1 MPTVPSPQTVL
12 DRVRRD
18 VERNALRARN
28 GIKLVAGVDRP
39 GVGQTPKDVVWQRGR
54 TQLWHY
60 RNENVRYGPPL
71 LIVFSLIS
79 RSYILDLTPGN
90 SFVEQLL
97 EAGFDV
103 YLLDWG
109 EPDERDAANGLE
121 DYVDD
126 YIPAGIDRVLELSG
140 AEEVNL
146 FGYCFGGDLALLYA
160 AHHPDAPLRSLTV
173 LATPVDFR
181 HMGPLADVFSVGRH
195 GRRLVLGDDGNVP
208 PSVVVQGFR
217 TLKPTAEVS
226 RYVTLWE
233 KLWNDEYV
241 ASYQAMTGW
250 SDDHVPF
257 PGAAARQTVADAR
270 ARERDGERPA
280 GRRRGPGAPRRHP
293 GAVPDRARQ
302 PRPHRPDGRDGA
314 PDRPRRLAGQA
325 RARAWTPGTW
335 GWSSGG
341 RRRRRRCRRS
351 STSSAAA
358 ATRSTP
364 AARRRPDMAVVPLGP
379 ERCDALLTFF
389 AALPEGDLTF
399 IREDVTDP
407 ETVRSWAAAPGA
419 GAGPLGGGVEGGEAT
434 R

>member
-1 MPTVPSPQTVL
+1 MPTMPSPQTVL

-60 RNENVRYGPPL
+60 RNDPVDGGGVRYEPPL

-109 EPDERDAANGLE
+109 EADERDAGNGLE

-140 AEEVNL
+140 TDEVNL
-146 FGYCFGGDLALLYA
+146 FGYCFGGNLTLLYA

-181 HMGPLADVFSVGRH
+181 HMGPLADVFSVGRMDVDS
-195 GRRLVLGDDGNVP
+195 VLSADGNVP

-217 TLKPTAEVS
+217 TLTPTAEVT

-233 KLWNDEYV
+233 RLWNDEYV

-257 PGAAARQTVADAR
+257 PGAAARQTVEMLVR
-270 ARERDGERPA
+270 ANGMPNDRLQVGGDPVHLSDIQVPFLTVRANRD
-280 GRRRGPGAPRRHP
+280 HI
-293 GAVPDRARQ
+293 VP
-302 PRPHRPDGRDGA
+302 P
-314 PDRPRRLAGQA
+314 
-325 RARAWTPGTW
+325 
-335 GWSSGG
+335 
-341 RRRRRRCRRS
+341 
-351 STSSAAA
+351 A
-358 ATRSTP
+358 ATAPLIDLVGSPDKHELCLDAGHMGLVVGRT
-364 AARRRPDMAVVPLGP
+364 AARTTVPTIIEFL
-379 ERCDALLTFF
+379 RSRSD
-389 AALPEGDLTF
+389 
-399 IREDVTDP
+399 DVATG
-407 ETVRSWAAAPGA
+407 TAQ
-419 GAGPLGGGVEGGEAT
+419 EA
-434 R
+434 

>member
-1 MPTVPSPQTVL
+1 ML

-39 GVGQTPKDVVWQRGR
+39 GRRPDPQGRRLAAGPHAAVALPQRER
-54 TQLWHY
+54 A
-60 RNENVRYGPPL
+60 VRPPL

-103 YLLDWG
+103 YMLDWG
-109 EPDERDAANGLE
+109 EPDERDAENGLE

-140 AEEVNL
+140 ADEVNL
-146 FGYCFGGDLALLYA
+146 FGYCFGGNLTLLYA

-181 HMGPLADVFSVGRH
+181 HMGPLADVFSVGRMDVDS
-195 GRRLVLGDDGNVP
+195 VLDSDGNVP
-208 PSVVVQGFR
+208 PSIVVQGFR
-217 TLKPTAEVS
+217 TLTPTAEVT

-233 KLWNDEYV
+233 RLWNDEYV

-257 PGAAARQTVADAR
+257 PGRAARQTVEMLVR
-270 ARERDGERPA
+270 VERDGQRPA
-280 GRRRGPGAPRRHP
+280 HRRRRPGAPGRHP
-293 GAVPDRARQ
+293 GAVPHRAGQ
-302 PRPHRPDGRDGA
+302 PRPHRA
-314 PDRPRRLAGQA
+314 RR
-325 RARAWTPGTW
+325 T
-335 GWSSGG
+335 
-341 RRRRRRCRRS
+341 RRRR
-351 STSSAAA
+351 
-358 ATRSTP
+358 
-364 AARRRPDMAVVPLGP
+364 
-379 ERCDALLTFF
+379 
-389 AALPEGDLTF
+389 
-399 IREDVTDP
+399 
-407 ETVRSWAAAPGA
+407 
-419 GAGPLGGGVEGGEAT
+419 
-434 R
+434 

>member
-60 RNENVRYGPPL
+60 RTDSVDGGGVRYRPPL

-90 SFVEQLL
+90 SFVEQVLA
-97 EAGFDV
+97 AGFDV

-140 AEEVNL
+140 ADEVTL
-146 FGYCFGGDLALLYA
+146 VGYCFGGDLALLYA
-160 AHHPDAPLRSLTV
+160 AHHPEAPVRSLTV

-181 HMGPLADVFSVGRH
+181 HMGPLADVFSVGR
-195 GRRLVLGDDGNVP
+195 LDVDSVLGPDGNVP

-217 TLKPTAEVS
+217 TLTPTAEVT

-233 KLWNDEYV
+233 RLWNDEYV

-257 PGAAARQTVADAR
+257 PGAAARQTAEMLVRANGMVNDRLTVGGDPVHLRDIRLPFLTVRADRDHIVPPAATAPLIDLVGSPDKHELRLDAGHMGLVVGRTAARTTVPTILDFLRRRSDEVVPSR
-270 ARERDGERPA
+270 AREA
-280 GRRRGPGAPRRHP
+280 
-293 GAVPDRARQ
+293 
-302 PRPHRPDGRDGA
+302 
-314 PDRPRRLAGQA
+314 
-325 RARAWTPGTW
+325 
-335 GWSSGG
+335 
-341 RRRRRRCRRS
+341 
-351 STSSAAA
+351 
-358 ATRSTP
+358 
-364 AARRRPDMAVVPLGP
+364 
-379 ERCDALLTFF
+379 
-389 AALPEGDLTF
+389 
-399 IREDVTDP
+399 
-407 ETVRSWAAAPGA
+407 
-419 GAGPLGGGVEGGEAT
+419 
-434 R
+434 